1 MMATHL
7 PGLLETLVLFAA
19 ACVAGGMNSIAG
31 GGTILTFP
39 ALLAFGMPSI
49 QANATS
55 TLALLIGIGG
65 SLYGYRRHLPAA
77 KPWLKNFAPVSVI
90 GGLLGAW
97 LLTRT
102 EEKFFDQ
109 LVPFLILFATVLF
122 LLNDAFRRL
131 AGIEAVAAG
140 KSPHAA
146 GTAAALLLQ
155 FGVSIYGGYF
165 GAGIGILMLATM
177 GLLGLHHI
185 HEMNAIKT
193 VLATLINVVAAG
205 YFVFAGL
212 IIWPQAVIMTLGAT
226 LGYYLGSHMAQKIT
240 QQQVRNIVGLIGVSL
255 SLVFFWREFL
265 AR

>member
-1 MMATHL
+1 MEM
-7 PGLLETLVLFAA
+7 PGMTEMLALFAV
-19 ACVAGGMNSIAG
+19 ACVAGGLNAVAG

-39 ALLAFGMPSI
+39 TLLAFGMPSI

-55 TLALLIGIGG
+55 TLALLVGIIG
-65 SLYGYRRHLPAA
+65 SLYGYRTHLSAA
-77 KPWLKNFAPVSVI
+77 KPWLKNFAPVSIV

-102 EEKFFDQ
+102 SEKFFDQ
-109 LVPFLILFATVLF
+109 LVPFLILFATILF
-122 LLNDAFRRL
+122 LLNNVFRRL
-131 AGIEAVAAG
+131 AGIEAVATG
-140 KSPHAA
+140 RQPHAA
-146 GTAAALLLQ
+146 GTIAALILQ
-155 FGVSIYGGYF
+155 FGVAVYGGYF

-193 VLATLINVVAAG
+193 VLASLINIVAAV

-212 IIWPQAVIMTLGAT
+212 VIWPQAIAMILGAT
-226 LGYYLGSHMAQKIT
+226 LGYYLGSHMAQKISH
-240 QQQVRNIVGLIGVSL
+240 QQVRTLIGIIGVSL

-265 AR
+265 SS

>member
-1 MMATHL
+1 M
-7 PGLLETLVLFAA
+7 PGTWEILILFAV
-19 ACVAGGMNSIAG
+19 ACLAGGMNAVAG

-55 TLALLIGIGG
+55 TLALLVGIGG
-65 SLYGYRRHLPAA
+65 SLYGYRNHLPAA
-77 KPWLKNFAPVSVI
+77 RPWLKAFAPVSIV

-102 EEKFFDQ
+102 NEKFFDQ

-122 LLNDAFRRL
+122 LLNSVFRRL
-131 AGIEAVAAG
+131 AGIETVAVGRKASSG
-140 KSPHAA
+140 
-146 GTAAALLLQ
+146 GTMAALVLQ
-155 FGVSIYGGYF
+155 FGVAVYGGYF

-193 VLATLINVVAAG
+193 VLASLINIVAAA
-205 YFVFAGL
+205 YFIFAGL
-212 IIWPQAVIMTLGAT
+212 VIWPQAVVMTLGAT
-226 LGYYLGSHMAQKIT
+226 VGYYLGSHLAQKIS
-240 QQQVRNIVGLIGVSL
+240 QQQVRNLVGLIGMSL
-255 SLVFFWREFL
+255 SLVFFYREFL
-265 AR
+265 AK